1 MSVVMPKQS
10 ADPSKPP
17 RRGNAPWK
25 DILLGIGAIALAGLL
40 AALTMGS
47 RRISVRGVFAAIVLG
62 IAGPVLIIRGI
73 INLVRESSSG
83 GGGGGS

>member
-25 DILLGIGAIALAGLL
+25 DILLGVGSLALAGLL
-40 AALTMGS
+40 FLWLGS
-47 RRISVRGVFAAIVLG
+47 MRRVSVRLGFAAVVFA

-73 INLVRESSSG
+73 VNAIRES
-83 GGGGGS
+83 GSENQPK

>member
-25 DILLGIGAIALAGLL
+25 DILLGIGALALAGLMLMLTVGARRVSPRGIL
-40 AALTMGS
+40 AG
-47 RRISVRGVFAAIVLG
+47 IIFG
-62 IAGPVLIIRGI
+62 IAGPFLIIRG
-73 INLVRESSSG
+73 LVNAVRSTRDS
-83 GGGGGS
+83 

>member
-17 RRGNAPWK
+17 RRGNSPTK
-25 DILLGIGAIALAGLL
+25 DILLGVGSLAL
-40 AALTMGS
+40 AALLFLWLANM
-47 RRISVRGVFAAIVLG
+47 RRLSVRLGFAAVVLV

-73 INLVRESSSG
+73 VNAVRDRQ
-83 GGGGGS
+83 